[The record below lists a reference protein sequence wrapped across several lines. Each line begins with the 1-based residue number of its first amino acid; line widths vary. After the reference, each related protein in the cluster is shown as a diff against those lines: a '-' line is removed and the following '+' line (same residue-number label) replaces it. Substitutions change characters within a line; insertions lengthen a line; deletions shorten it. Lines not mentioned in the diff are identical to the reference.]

1 MNTIEFT
8 RPGGAAAGRPSARR
22 NVPAGPQGEALI
34 LELRTAKATLDRH
47 RRERLGSE
55 APPPLVPSASPERML
70 HQSPNSG
77 EQLDRH
83 RRERLRNEA
92 PPPLAPSASPERML
106 HQFPS
111 LGEQL
116 DRLDRSLPQ
125 EQLPPADNEG
135 ELRASHSAAEKAAIT
150 PILRAGVQTLR
161 TYLEWLVSGGRE
173 TVASGES
180 FAEQIIRT
188 HDRQL
193 KAASRVLTISVAVA
207 GSWVTLVPLSGAV
220 VLPGKLVV
228 ESSVKKIQHPSGGV
242 VAAIPVQDG
251 MHVDAG
257 TLLVRL
263 DETQVRA
270 NEQLVANQLDQVR
283 ARIAR
288 LIGEREGSNGLQL
301 SKALADRSGDPSV
314 AQLVAAETALFN
326 ARANARNG
334 QKQLYQSNIS
344 QFEKQIDGLNAE
356 IESKTAQI
364 GLIASELT
372 GIQELYTKGLVPLT
386 RLTTLQRDSA
396 RLEGERAELTATIAA
411 TKAKIGQAQ
420 LQITQIDQDFRSEV
434 MKDLR
439 EAQDKEA
446 ELTERNVA
454 AKDQLDRTEIRA
466 PTPGVVHELAV
477 HTIGGV
483 IRPGDVIMQIV
494 PDADALE
501 IEAHLPPNEIDQVE
515 VNQRAYLR
523 FSTLDRPTMPEVAG
537 TVTYVSADLSHDEQS
552 NANFYTVKIDLP
564 SGERHRLDGM
574 TLVSGMP
581 VEIFLQTGS
590 RTMLR
595 YLLKPITDQFHRM
608 FNEP

>member
-8 RPGGAAAGRPSARR
+8 RPGRAAASRPSAPRH
-22 NVPAGPQGEALI
+22 VTAGLQGEALI
-34 LELRTAKATLDRH
+34 LELRTAQTTLDR
-47 RRERLGSE
+47 R
-55 APPPLVPSASPERML
+55 
-70 HQSPNSG
+70 
-77 EQLDRH
+77 
-83 RRERLRNEA
+83 RRERLRKET
-92 PPPLAPSASPERML
+92 PPRRTPTASPERML

-111 LGEQL
+111 FGEWP

-125 EQLPPADNEG
+125 EHPPLKHQEQLPPKHNEE
-135 ELRASHSAAEKAAIT
+135 ELRIDRSAAEKAAIA
-150 PILRAGVQTLR
+150 PILRASLQALR
-161 TYLEWLVSGGRE
+161 TYLEWLVSGDRE
-173 TVASGES
+173 NVAPGES
-180 FAEQIIRT
+180 FTAQIIRT
-188 HDRQL
+188 HDQQL
-193 KAASRVLTISVAVA
+193 KAASRVLTISA
-207 GSWVTLVPLSGAV
+207 GVVGIWMTLVPLSGAV

-228 ESSVKKIQHPSGGV
+228 ELSLKKIQHPSGGV

-251 MHVDAG
+251 MHVNAG
-257 TLLVRL
+257 TVLVRL

-288 LIGEREGSNGLQL
+288 LIGERDGSNGLQL
-301 SKALADRSGDPSV
+301 SKALADRAGDPGV
-314 AQLVAAETALFN
+314 TQLVAAETALFN
-326 ARANARNG
+326 ARAAARNG
-334 QKQLYQSNIS
+334 QKQLYQSNIR
-344 QFEKQIDGLNAE
+344 QFEEQIDGLNAE
-356 IESKTAQI
+356 IQSKTSQI

-372 GIQELYTKGLVPLT
+372 GIQELYAKGLVPLT
-386 RLTTLQRDSA
+386 RMTTLQRDSA

-420 LQITQIDQDFRSEV
+420 LQISQIDQDFRSEV

-439 EAQDKEA
+439 EAEDKEA

-454 AKDQLDRTEIRA
+454 AKDQLNRTEIQA
-466 PTPGVVHELAV
+466 PTSGIIHELAV

-483 IRPGDVIMQIV
+483 IRPGEVIMEIV

-501 IEAHLPPNEIDQVE
+501 IEGHLPPNEIDQVA
-515 VNQRAYLR
+515 VNQHAYMR
-523 FSTLDRPTMPEVAG
+523 FSTLDRPTMAQVTG

-552 NANFYTVKIDLP
+552 SANFYTVKIDLP
-564 SGERHRLDGM
+564 SGERRRLDGM

>member
-8 RPGGAAAGRPSARR
+8 RPGRASASRPSAPRH
-22 NVPAGPQGEALI
+22 VTAGLQGEALI
-34 LELRTAKATLDRH
+34 LELRTAQTTLDR
-47 RRERLGSE
+47 R
-55 APPPLVPSASPERML
+55 
-70 HQSPNSG
+70 
-77 EQLDRH
+77 
-83 RRERLRNEA
+83 RRERLRKET
-92 PPPLAPSASPERML
+92 PPRRTPTASPERML

-111 LGEQL
+111 FGEWP

-125 EQLPPADNEG
+125 EHPPLKHQEQLPPKHNEE
-135 ELRASHSAAEKAAIT
+135 ELRIDRSAAEKAAIA
-150 PILRAGVQTLR
+150 PILRASLQALR
-161 TYLEWLVSGGRE
+161 TYLEWLVSGDRE
-173 TVASGES
+173 NVAPGES
-180 FAEQIIRT
+180 FTAQIMRT
-188 HDRQL
+188 HDQQL
-193 KAASRVLTISVAVA
+193 KAASRVLTISA
-207 GSWVTLVPLSGAV
+207 GVVGIWMTLVPLSGAV

-228 ESSVKKIQHPSGGV
+228 ESSLKKIQHPSGGV

-251 MHVDAG
+251 MHVNAG
-257 TLLVRL
+257 TVLVRL

-283 ARIAR
+283 ARIAQ
-288 LIGEREGSNGLQL
+288 LIGERDGSNGLQL
-301 SKALADRSGDPSV
+301 SKALADRAGDPGV
-314 AQLVAAETALFN
+314 TQLVAAETALFN
-326 ARANARNG
+326 ARAAARNG
-334 QKQLYQSNIS
+334 QKQLYQSNIR
-344 QFEKQIDGLNAE
+344 QFEEQIDGLNAE
-356 IESKTAQI
+356 IQSKTSQI

-372 GIQELYTKGLVPLT
+372 GIQELYAKGLVPLT
-386 RLTTLQRDSA
+386 RMTTLQRNSA
-396 RLEGERAELTATIAA
+396 QLEGERAELTATIAA

-420 LQITQIDQDFRSEV
+420 LQISQIDQDFRSEV

-439 EAQDKEA
+439 EAEDKEA

-454 AKDQLDRTEIRA
+454 AKDQLNRTEIQA
-466 PTPGVVHELAV
+466 PTSGIIHELAV

-483 IRPGDVIMQIV
+483 IRPGEVIMEIV

-501 IEAHLPPNEIDQVE
+501 IEGHLPPNEIDQVA
-515 VNQRAYLR
+515 VNQHAYMR
-523 FSTLDRPTMPEVAG
+523 FSTLDRPTMAQVTG

-552 NANFYTVKIDLP
+552 SANFYTVKIDLP
-564 SGERHRLDGM
+564 SGERRRLGGM

>member
-1 MNTIEFT
+1 MNTVEFT
-8 RPGGAAAGRPSARR
+8 RPGRAAASRPSAPRH
-22 NVPAGPQGEALI
+22 VTAGLQGEALI
-34 LELRTAKATLDRH
+34 LELRTAKTTLDRH
-47 RRERLGSE
+47 RRERLRKE
-55 APPPLVPSASPERML
+55 TPPPR
-70 HQSPNSG
+70 
-77 EQLDRH
+77 
-83 RRERLRNEA
+83 
-92 PPPLAPSASPERML
+92 APSASPERML
-106 HQFPS
+106 HQFPT

-116 DRLDRSLPQ
+116 DRLDRGLPQ
-125 EQLPPADNEG
+125 EQLPSEHQEQTSSKHNQEELRTGHGAAETTATASI
-135 ELRASHSAAEKAAIT
+135 LRASLQA
-150 PILRAGVQTLR
+150 LR
-161 TYLEWLVSGGRE
+161 THLEWLVSGGE
-173 TVASGES
+173 NVASDES
-180 FAEQIIRT
+180 FTEQIIRT
-188 HDRQL
+188 HDQQL
-193 KAASRVLTISVAVA
+193 KAALRVLTISAAVA

-228 ESSVKKIQHPSGGV
+228 ESSLKKIQHPSGGV

-251 MHVDAG
+251 MHVNAG
-257 TLLVRL
+257 TVLVRL

-301 SKALADRSGDPSV
+301 SKALADRIGDPAV

-326 ARANARNG
+326 ARAAARNG
-334 QKQLYQSNIS
+334 QKQLSQSNIS

-356 IESKTAQI
+356 IQSKTSQI

-372 GIQELYTKGLVPLT
+372 GIQELYAKGLVPLT
-386 RLTTLQRDSA
+386 RMTTLQRDSA

-420 LQITQIDQDFRSEV
+420 LQISQIDQDFRSEV

-446 ELTERNVA
+446 ELAERNVA
-454 AKDQLDRTEIRA
+454 ARDQLDRIEIRA
-466 PTPGVVHELAV
+466 PTSGIVHELAV

-483 IRPGDVIMQIV
+483 IRPGDVIMEIV

-501 IEAHLPPNEIDQVE
+501 IEGHLPPNEIDQVA

-523 FSTLDRPTMPEVAG
+523 FSTLDRPTMAQVAG

-552 NANFYTVKIDLP
+552 NANFYTVKIGLP